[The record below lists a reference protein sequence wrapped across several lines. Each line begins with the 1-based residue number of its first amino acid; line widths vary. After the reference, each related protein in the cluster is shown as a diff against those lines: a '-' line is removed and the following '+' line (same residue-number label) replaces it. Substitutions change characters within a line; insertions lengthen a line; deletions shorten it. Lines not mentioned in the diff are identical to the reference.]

1 MVEAVTM
8 NSSALTITKRSAA
21 RALIFPAGIS
31 RSAVRG
37 LALSMRRS
45 AQRLNPMAA
54 LRAKTMHRM
63 TCTRTMYGQRALRA
77 KTMQSNTCKSSTTQ
91 PYLPEQSEEIPSVR
105 SA

>member
-31 RSAVRG
+31 
-37 LALSMRRS
+37 
-45 AQRLNPMAA
+45 
-54 LRAKTMHRM
+54 
-63 TCTRTMYGQRALRA
+63 RA

>member
-45 AQRLNPMAA
+45 AQRLKPIA
-54 LRAKTMHRM
+54 
-63 TCTRTMYGQRALRA
+63 ALRA